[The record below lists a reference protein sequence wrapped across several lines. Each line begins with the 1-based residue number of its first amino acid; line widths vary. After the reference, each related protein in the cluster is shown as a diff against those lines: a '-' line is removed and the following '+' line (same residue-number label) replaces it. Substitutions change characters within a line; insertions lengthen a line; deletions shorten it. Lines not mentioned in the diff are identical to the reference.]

1 MVVYKRRYILEE
13 SNILNREVLS
23 VMREKY
29 ESLSLA
35 ERKVADFVVK
45 NPHKTVDCNVAE
57 LAKLSGVS
65 DATIVRMCHDIGYTG
80 YYQFRITLARDIGKN
95 QYGDIKVSNNTDEI
109 EVFFREYA
117 ENMIA
122 IGKRLDA
129 KTMWNCVNLI
139 RSCGMAHIIA
149 VGNTI
154 PLSQYIGFRLGR
166 LGVKSSFGLSAEY
179 YMNHINLAEKNDI
192 IMAISKSGASKPIL
206 MGMEL
211 AKEKGLKCIAI
222 TSYEDS
228 PVAEMADYVL
238 ISRGKDISFN
248 YYKDYAHTNM
258 MATIDALLEFLT
270 NEEFIRNKQAD
281 RPEIILSEYKV

>member
-1 MVVYKRRYILEE
+1 MEE

-45 NPHKTVDCNVAE
+45 NPHKTVDCNVAD
-57 LAKLSGVS
+57 LAKFSGVS

-166 LGVKSSFGLSAEY
+166 LGVKSSFGLSVEY
-179 YMNHINLAEKNDI
+179 YMNHINLAEPNDI
-192 IMAISKSGASKPIL
+192 IIAISMSGASKPIL

-228 PVAEMADYVL
+228 PVAKMSDYIL
-238 ISRGKDISFN
+238 LSRGKDISFN
-248 YYKDYAHTNM
+248 
-258 MATIDALLEFLT
+258 
-270 NEEFIRNKQAD
+270 
-281 RPEIILSEYKV
+281 

>member
-1 MVVYKRRYILEE
+1 MLEE

-29 ESLSLA
+29 ETLSLA

-45 NPHKTVDCNVAE
+45 NPHKTVDCTVAD

-95 QYGDIKVSNNTDEI
+95 QYGDIKVSNSTDEI
-109 EVFFREYA
+109 EVLFREYA
-117 ENMIA
+117 ENMIS
-122 IGKRLDA
+122 IGKRMDSE
-129 KTMWNCVNLI
+129 TMWNCVRLI
-139 RSCGMAHIIA
+139 RECSMAHIIA
-149 VGNTI
+149 VGNTL

-166 LGVKSSFGLSAEY
+166 LGVRSSFGLSVEY
-179 YMNHINLAEKNDI
+179 YMNHINLAESKDI
-192 IMAISKSGASKPIL
+192 LIAISMSGASKPIL

-228 PVAEMADYVL
+228 PVAKMADYIL
-238 ISRGKDISFN
+238 LSRGKDISFN

-270 NEEFIRNKQAD
+270 NEDFIRNKHAD

>member
-1 MVVYKRRYILEE
+1 
-13 SNILNREVLS
+13 
-23 VMREKY
+23 
-29 ESLSLA
+29 
-35 ERKVADFVVK
+35 
-45 NPHKTVDCNVAE
+45 
-57 LAKLSGVS
+57 
-65 DATIVRMCHDIGYTG
+65 
-80 YYQFRITLARDIGKN
+80 
-95 QYGDIKVSNNTDEI
+95 
-109 EVFFREYA
+109 
-117 ENMIA
+117 
-122 IGKRLDA
+122 
-129 KTMWNCVNLI
+129 
-139 RSCGMAHIIA
+139 MAHIIA

>member
-129 KTMWNCVNLI
+129 KIMWNCVNLI